1 MGAQYPPEYV
11 KHHIDRL
18 HTPGALRLVD
28 LELSGPVEVLPGI
41 VCESAEGH
49 TEGSMNILVPTSE
62 GVACMC
68 GDIVYD
74 LQNAVIDPYH
84 VSLDRE
90 PQTTGNHA
98 MTKRQEKA
106 AIKKALNSGT
116 FFLTGHDYP
125 ARLEHGR
132 VVARLVEGSVPGPEI
147 PVEHRFTSE
156 THEPGHGHEEWL
168 PPVRV

>member
-1 MGAQYPPEYV
+1 
-11 KHHIDRL
+11 
-18 HTPGALRLVD
+18 
-28 LELSGPVEVLPGI
+28 
-41 VCESAEGH
+41 
-49 TEGSMNILVPTSE
+49 
-62 GVACMC
+62 MC

-132 VVARLVEGSVPGPEI
+132 IVARLVEGSVPGPEV

-168 PPVRV
+168 PRVRV

>member
-1 MGAQYPPEYV
+1 
-11 KHHIDRL
+11 
-18 HTPGALRLVD
+18 
-28 LELSGPVEVLPGI
+28 
-41 VCESAEGH
+41 
-49 TEGSMNILVPTSE
+49 
-62 GVACMC
+62 MC

-98 MTKRQEKA
+98 LTKRQEKA
-106 AIKKALNSGT
+106 AIKRALNSGT
-116 FFLTGHDYP
+116 FFLHRATTTRP
-125 ARLEHGR
+125 ASSTAASSLASSRGAFPAPRL
-132 VVARLVEGSVPGPEI
+132 